1 MDPIPKTFYF
11 LPIKINYVL
20 ISNFFVGCKYNIYIT
35 KTRVKEIK
43 SEFFSVQ
50 AMIHEVHHNDSITL
64 RYCTLY
70 SFLNAA
76 LDGRK
81 VHAFGRKVME
91 NKYQVLFFFFGSEC
105 CKCFFAFEMLCHD
118 LQVV

>member
-1 MDPIPKTFYF
+1 LQIQH
-11 LPIKINYVL
+11 N
-20 ISNFFVGCKYNIYIT
+20 IT
-35 KTRVKEIK
+35 KRRVKEIK